1 MPRKLPVSVTII
13 TQDEADR
20 VGLAIESVIDF
31 VDEVIV
37 VDSGSSDDTESVAE
51 RLGARVVH
59 HDWPGYGRQKRYAE
73 ELARNDWILNID
85 ADERVLPEL
94 RDEIVSRLEV
104 GPDAD
109 AYRLPIHDRFF
120 CSERISRKAQYLPVR
135 LYRRSRG
142 RYSESPVH
150 DRVQMDPGAHVGV
163 LAGRIAH
170 DSTRSLSHRLRKM
183 DGYTRM
189 QAEDMQRK
197 GRRASGVRL
206 VADFWLSFLLG
217 YFTKGFWRAGLIGY
231 IYAMNYAYSRFLR
244 QAKLYELERCGKPRS
259 VNKQE
264 DSPRAGS

>member
-1 MPRKLPVSVTII
+1 MPPKLPISVTII

-20 VGLAIESVIDF
+20 VGPAIESVIDIA
-31 VDEVIV
+31 DEVIV
-37 VDSGSSDDTESVAE
+37 VDSGSTDGTQAVAE
-51 RLGARVVH
+51 GLGARVVH

-85 ADERVLPEL
+85 ADERLLPEL
-94 RDEIVSRLEV
+94 RDEIAARFE
-104 GPDAD
+104 GEPDED
-109 AYRLPIHDRFF
+109 AFRLPIHDRFL

-150 DRVQMDPGAHVGV
+150 DRVQMEEGARIGV
-163 LAGRIAH
+163 LTGRIAH
-170 DSTRSLSHRLRKM
+170 DSTRSLSHRLQKM

-189 QAEDMQRK
+189 QAEDMRRK

-244 QAKLYELERCGKPRS
+244 QAKLYELERCGKAGVS
-259 VNKQE
+259 KAE

>member
-1 MPRKLPVSVTII
+1 MPPKLPISVTII

-20 VGLAIESVIDF
+20 VGPAIESVIDL

-37 VDSGSSDDTESVAE
+37 VDSGSSDGTEAVAE
-51 RLGARVVH
+51 GLGAWVVH

-85 ADERVLPEL
+85 ADERLLPEL
-94 RDEIVSRLEV
+94 RDEIAARFEGEPSE
-104 GPDAD
+104 DAF
-109 AYRLPIHDRFF
+109 RLPIHDRFL

-150 DRVQMDPGAHVGV
+150 DRVQMEEGARIGV
-163 LAGRIAH
+163 LTGRIAH
-170 DSTRSLSHRLRKM
+170 DSTRSLSHRLQKM

-189 QAEDMQRK
+189 QAEDMRRK

-244 QAKLYELERCGKPRS
+244 QAKLYELERCSKS
-259 VNKQE
+259 DISKVA
-264 DSPRAGS
+264 DSPRATS